1 MSKGVDSIRLRGKRI
16 GELPLGTGNEAIAQL
31 PDAIKQERLNN
42 IATIN
47 AKFPTLR
54 IDYIDSRI
62 VECREN
68 IDRVNDTKTA
78 QATMIEEYTGLIA
91 QCEHRDKVIAGLDSS
106 QPTHETKVKALK
118 KAYPPYNVDAMRSQ
132 IVQCKEAIVR
142 CDDVVR
148 QEHDSITEF
157 SEARALCVQRDK
169 ELAQYGAV
177 AEGS

>member
-1 MSKGVDSIRLRGKRI
+1 MSKGVNSIRLRGKRI
-16 GELPLGTGNEAIAQL
+16 GELPLGTGNEAVAQL

-91 QCEHRDKVIAGLDSS
+91 QCEHRDKEIERLPD
-106 QPTHETKVKALK
+106 QEKELRKQF
-118 KAYPPYNVDAMRSQ
+118 PPYDVAAMRAQ

-157 SEARALCVQRDK
+157 SQARALCVQRDK